1 MSTRVPNRRPTD
13 DHDAEIYDGLNRNFC
28 TRYWTVFHSELVE
41 DSEKFG
47 GPCEIDFV
55 ILIPDPY
62 YTVICL
68 EVKHGD
74 FEIREDNQ
82 WYYAGKPEVVPSPIK
97 QAENAMSALKRFA
110 ESYFDPEGPL
120 TLVGAVAVAGT
131 LSSVVKPPKGTLII
145 SSGSLAEKLKDYA
158 CEERKKLGKSKVMSN
173 HDAYLALKDLE
184 NELEIVYMRE
194 KRDIIRYN
202 LDTYHQEF
210 LRLTANQ
217 LTILTQ
223 VRENDRGVIF
233 GAAGT
238 GKTILAM
245 ELAKELA
252 SKKKKVALLCSN
264 PYLSRRLEK
273 WAETL
278 EGVVAGT
285 PLTLLEKI
293 FALRENYR
301 NILSEYPT
309 LEESLRPEYKAA
321 EWGAF
326 IGDMINFLNG
336 KEYFDYLIVDEAQ
349 NLYDKVFLELMNAL
363 LKGGLANGK
372 WRLFGDFENQNIVDL
387 QFDGDWKQILEKSL
401 ESQNVKN
408 PSYFK
413 LETNCRST
421 QEIAEAFSIFLDDDD
436 NDLPPPMNGVHG
448 PDFEIKYFQSIQD
461 TPEEGEK
468 LPTLEELMDDLVSDF
483 KERGFSSE
491 HMVLLFTDN
500 QNELGIDTQRTYGKN
515 GYELLDIREVK
526 EAPTEA
532 DNVVVPGS
540 SPYNKL
546 RYSNVYDFQ
555 GLESELVF
563 LVLSVKDD
571 MMVAG
576 GGVAIPHE
584 GYMERLLYTG
594 MSRAKT
600 MLVIVADK
608 SYEELIEELILWSKK
623 ENL

>member
-1 MSTRVPNRRPTD
+1 MARRMIHAKPLTHASPLHKDIFNVLKSSPTD
-13 DHDAEIYDGLNRNFC
+13 WVVFYQKNVPEPNPWIYVDPPAP
-28 TRYWTVFHSELVE
+28 
-41 DSEKFG
+41 
-47 GPCEIDFV
+47 GPFNIDF
-55 ILIPDPY
+55 IIYIPKY
-62 YTVICL
+62 CSVICL
-68 EVKHGD
+68 EVKND
-74 FEIREDNQ
+74 L
-82 WYYAGKPEVVPSPIK
+82 
-97 QAENAMSALKRFA
+97 ENAMKALEEHYHGGQLSLGKLQITA
-110 ESYFDPEGPL
+110 ENVPPL
-120 TLVGAVAVAGT
+120 ASPDELVRILRNHALTMLPRYITTYDEDDFKNAQKEWDEL
-131 LSSVVKPPKGTLII
+131 LSI
-145 SSGSLAEKLKDYA
+145 LAE
-158 CEERKKLGKSKVMSN
+158 EEIGQRPTTIFRS
-173 HDAYLALKDLE
+173 DLE
-184 NELEIVYMRE
+184 TLRPQ
-194 KRDIIRYN
+194 
-202 LDTYHQEF
+202 L

-217 LTILTQ
+217 LDILTQ
-223 VRENDRGVIF
+223 VRKKDRGVIY

-252 SKKKKVALLCSN
+252 SASEHGEKKKVALLCSN

-293 FALRENYR
+293 SDLGENYR
-301 NILSEYPT
+301 NILSKYPT
-309 LEESLRPEYKAA
+309 LKESLRSEYKAA
-321 EWGAF
+321 EWETF
-326 IGDMINFLNG
+326 IGDMINLLNG
-336 KEYFDYLIVDEAQ
+336 EEYFDYLIVDEAQ

-387 QFDGDWKQILEKSL
+387 QFDGDWKKILEESLKSQ
-401 ESQNVKN
+401 EVEVEVEDF
-408 PSYFK
+408 SYFK

-461 TPEEGEK
+461 TPEGGEK

-483 KERGFSSE
+483 KKRGFSSE
-491 HMVLLFTDN
+491 HMVLLFTDDR
-500 QNELGIDTQRTYGKN
+500 NELGIDTQSKYDGC
-515 GYELLDIREVK
+515 ELLDIREVK
-526 EAPTEA
+526 ESLTETERTI
-532 DNVVVPGS
+532 VTSS

-563 LVLSVKDD
+563 LVLSVTED

-576 GGVAIPHE
+576 GGVIIPHE

-623 ENL
+623 GNLQSSGDSGDVH